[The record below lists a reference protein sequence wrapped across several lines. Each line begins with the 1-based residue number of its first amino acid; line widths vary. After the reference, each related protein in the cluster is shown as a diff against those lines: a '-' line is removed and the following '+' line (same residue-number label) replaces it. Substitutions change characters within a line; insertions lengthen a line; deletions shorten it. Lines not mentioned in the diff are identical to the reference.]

1 VLILPLYAGVDYSS
15 EIQPIFNSRCTNC
28 HSGSDA
34 EEDLSLT
41 SYNNVMNGGDSGDVV
56 IPYDHANSLLWEYV
70 NSGFM
75 PPYGSGNDILTTDQI
90 NLIAQWIDEGAL
102 FEPEE
107 DPLGDLNGD
116 GMIDILDIILL
127 VNIILADE
135 YNSIADLNE
144 DGELNILDVVIMVNL
159 VLYGDDGACIDI
171 DGNVYE
177 TIQIGEQ
184 EWMAE
189 NLKVTQ
195 YNNGDPIT
203 HVTNNGD
210 WGSYD
215 EGQYG
220 VYDNDP
226 SYAVTYGNLYN
237 WAVVD
242 DSRGVC
248 PEGWHVP
255 SDDEWKEL
263 EMAVGMSQSE
273 ADDTGHRGTN
283 EASKLAGNAVLWNE
297 GDLKDN
303 ARFGV
308 SGFNALPSGYHVTS
322 NNAGGYY
329 GIGSL
334 AYFWSSSD
342 FIYYDSYS
350 GNDIIVVWTRSLS
363 NDNASVFRFYDVRQ
377 HGFSLRCVA
386 N

>member
-1 VLILPLYAGVDYSS
+1 MVKYLIL
-15 EIQPIFNSRCTNC
+15 
-28 HSGSDA
+28 
-34 EEDLSLT
+34 
-41 SYNNVMNGGDSGDVV
+41 
-56 IPYDHANSLLWEYV
+56 
-70 NSGFM
+70 
-75 PPYGSGNDILTTDQI
+75 
-90 NLIAQWIDEGAL
+90 L
-102 FEPEE
+102 FSFTFST
-107 DPLGDLNGD
+107 
-116 GMIDILDIILL
+116 
-127 VNIILADE
+127 VT
-135 YNSIADLNE
+135 
-144 DGELNILDVVIMVNL
+144 
-159 VLYGDDGACIDI
+159 DI

-184 EWMAE
+184 LWMAE

-220 VYDNDP
+220 IYDNDP
-226 SYAVTYGNLYN
+226 SYAETYGNLYN

-263 EMAVGMSQSE
+263 EMAVGMSQAE

-322 NNAGGYY
+322 NNVAGYY

-342 FIYYDSYS
+342 FIYYDPYS

-377 HGFSLRCVA
+377 HGFSLRCVSDA
-386 N
+386 EMLGDLNGDGIINVLDVVTIVNIILNGGDYNPLADLNLDSTVDILDIVQLVNIILN